1 MREPDFCVRK
11 GIKTGA
17 ETDMSKTT
25 ESKNILL
32 INDLPGYGKVA
43 LAAMV
48 PLLSWMGHYT
58 FQLPTALV
66 SNTLDY
72 GKFHIQEMTDYMQE
86 TLKVWDELGFDPDC
100 ICTGF
105 VVSIKQVNLIRRYLE
120 SRSKDKKRLVIV
132 DPIMAD
138 GGRLYNGIGPDRVDA
153 MRELVKL
160 ADVMLPNMTE
170 AGFLTGIRPGKESGT
185 REEIRE
191 LIDGLHQLSGQSV
204 VITSALVTGEDVHLV
219 CGYDQK
225 LGQYFEVPYEYI
237 PARVAG
243 SGDIFSSILT
253 GALLEGLSLKDGTE
267 RAVRALIRLIMENQG
282 NWQNYKGILVENYLE
297 LLKNTI

>member
-1 MREPDFCVRK
+1 
-11 GIKTGA
+11 
-17 ETDMSKTT
+17 MSNPT
-25 ESKNILL
+25 ESKNVLL

-48 PLLSWMGHYT
+48 PILSRMGHYT
-58 FQLPTALV
+58 FQLPTAVV

-72 GKFHIQEMTDYMQE
+72 GKFRIQEMTDYMVD

-105 VVSIKQVNLIRRYLE
+105 VVSIRQVEVIRNYLE
-120 SRSKDKKRLVIV
+120 SRGKDKKRLVIV

-138 GGRLYNGIGPDRVDA
+138 GGRLYNGIGPERVDA

-170 AGFLTGIRPGKESGT
+170 AGFLTGIRPGQESGS
-185 REEIRE
+185 REELRE
-191 LIDGLHQLSGQSV
+191 LVDGLRRLSGRSV
-204 VITSALVTGEDVHLV
+204 VITSAVTDGGEHLV
-219 CGYDQK
+219 CGYDHAS
-225 LGQYFEVPYEYI
+225 GQYFEVPYEYV
-237 PARVAG
+237 PVRVPG

-253 GALLEGLSLKDGTE
+253 GALLEGRSLKAAVE
-267 RAVRALIRLIMENQG
+267 QAVRALTRLIAENQG
-282 NWQNYKGILVENYLE
+282 HLKGYKGIVVERYWE
-297 LLKNTI
+297 LFEE